1 MFTLL
6 LLKGNFFDIVC
17 DINPDYK
24 QHVRFKYGRN
34 KLYLRILKVI
44 YGMIESALLW
54 YEIYVSLRKDMGF
67 QLNTYYMC
75 VANKNINGKQCA
87 IDWYVYDNNISYVE
101 QDTIDNVIIKAEE
114 SFLGLTVKKGNVHTL
129 LGIKI
134 RQLKNRRIAINMK

>member
-1 MFTLL
+1 
-6 LLKGNFFDIVC
+6 
-17 DINPDYK
+17 
-24 QHVRFKYGRN
+24 
-34 KLYLRILKVI
+34 
-44 YGMIESALLW
+44 MIESALLW